1 MMIMTAK
8 VDKKKIA
15 LVVAGIVV
23 LIVGLVLLFGGKD
36 NTPTAAT
43 ATTAVSVVGNDDRV
57 HFLNGFGWDVTTSP
71 TESSQVRIPEKA
83 SDVFDRYNDLQK
95 SQGFD
100 LSRYAGQT
108 VMRYVY
114 KVNNY
119 PGATEPVYATLLIS
133 KNQVIGGD
141 VTKTAAKGAIQGF
154 KMPQGAQQTEPT
166 ENTETTPSTEATTP
180 TEPTSGPAET
190 TGKSQR

>member
-15 LVVAGIVV
+15 LVIAGIVV
-23 LIVGLVLLFGGKD
+23 LIVGLALLFGGKD
-36 NTPTAAT
+36 DTPTAAT

-71 TESSQVRIPEKA
+71 TESSQVKIPEK
-83 SDVFDRYNDLQK
+83 SSEVFDRYNDLQK
-95 SQGFD
+95 SQGYD

-141 VTKTAAKGAIQGF
+141 VTNTAAKGVIQGF
-154 KMPQGAQQTEPT
+154 KMPQGVGQTEPT
-166 ENTETTPSTEATTP
+166 KSTETAPSTEATTT

-190 TGKSQR
+190 TANT